1 MLVIIAAGVCALACD
16 RTAPVTGVNGITCEA
31 YEEKINALHELFP
44 AGITAEERCEMTP
57 RDCGA
62 TGLIFNPRGMETYYY
77 RSACYAELARS
88 TLEGRH
94 CDEVEE
100 RQSLFFDGH
109 FYSRE
114 ACLDRVGQLLADRS
128 APKIGSAKIARVDSL
143 EARFDGPR
151 QLAIDLGLVPESP
164 VPGFYA
170 IAATAEIEGPTE
182 VFVAL
187 NPQHPAIARSDR
199 YGRLLPISNW
209 ILRIDAGR
217 PYGRIR
223 VVSNANQLRDH
234 LARGGARHFT
244 LKIEL
249 QFLESADGALP
260 DAAEPRQAYISRRA
274 VRVPL

>member
-1 MLVIIAAGVCALACD
+1 MLAIIAAGACALACD
-16 RTAPVTGVNGITCEA
+16 QATSVTASNGITCEA

-44 AGITAEERCEMTP
+44 KGTTAQERCEMTP
-57 RDCGA
+57 RDCGP
-62 TGLIFNPRGMETYYY
+62 TGLIFNPRGMETYHY

-88 TLEGRH
+88 TLEGRY

-100 RQSLFFDGH
+100 RRSLFFDGH

-114 ACLDRVGQLLADRS
+114 ACLERVAQLLADRS
-128 APKIGSAKIARVDSL
+128 APKIGGANIARVDSL

-151 QLAIDLGLVPESP
+151 QLAIDLGLVPQYP

-170 IAATAEIEGPTE
+170 IAATAEIEGPAE

-187 NPQHPAIARSDR
+187 DPRHPAIVQSER
-199 YGRLLPISNW
+199 YGRLLPISSS

-223 VVSNANQLRDH
+223 LVSNANQLRDQ

-260 DAAEPRQAYISRRA
+260 DAAEPRKAYISQRA
-274 VRVPL
+274 IRVPL